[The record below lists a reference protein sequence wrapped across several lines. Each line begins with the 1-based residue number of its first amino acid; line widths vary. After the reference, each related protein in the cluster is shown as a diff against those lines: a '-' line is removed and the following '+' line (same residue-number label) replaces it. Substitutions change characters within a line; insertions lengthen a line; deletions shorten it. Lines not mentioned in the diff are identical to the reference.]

1 MNSNTGHLLGP
12 CLNRTA
18 ESLWRLWFLFESLRE
33 AILSHIERMCIYY
46 LRYIYN
52 YIYIYYCG
60 MLLIY
65 LFIYTYNRGYAVYV
79 YIYVCVAR
87 RKVQLFSGW

>member
-1 MNSNTGHLLGP
+1 
-12 CLNRTA
+12 
-18 ESLWRLWFLFESLRE
+18 
-33 AILSHIERMCIYY
+33 
-46 LRYIYN
+46 
-52 YIYIYYCG
+52 

-87 RKVQLFSGW
+87 RKVQLFSGWWIILIQPDTYRM